1 MTNLNKMYDGVANS
15 PDTFLT
21 SPLASGGNIM
31 YVADSSV
38 FGTLP
43 NLAVLGSGA
52 NAETVLITSKRSDQG
67 LNIQRAVEGVA
78 RDWVKASIVARN
90 FTNYDYQQIKDNIE
104 KLNKSKQETLTAG
117 NNIQIVNGRIS
128 ATDSEYDDTQI
139 KEDIAELQNSQLS
152 KASQTEAESGVDN
165 TKYMTPQ
172 ATKQAIEKL
181 SPKQDL
187 SGYAL
192 KKDIKTK
199 LSEMTEDSTHRTVT
213 DTEKQ
218 SWNKKFDL
226 PVGKENQ
233 VLTKTTN
240 GAEFKEISSSRSATF
255 VIANYDS
262 SENSKAGADYVIRE
276 NESPCDV
283 INSFIEKLPSYGG
296 KIQLTE
302 GHFIEKKDKSINLNK
317 DNITLSGYGEST
329 NLERTIEDAKLEFI
343 KIFNSNIILENLQI
357 NTKSETVVW
366 VLESATKCELFNIS
380 GTSIASNVF
389 LIEGSENSLVGCI
402 GENNSKNYTACF
414 HIEGSNNLLSNC
426 LGTSTASSAYC
437 INGSKASL
445 SNCSGTSI
453 DGSVFAIFTDNNQL
467 SNCSGTSIDNS
478 AFFISDGSNNKLSN
492 CSGTSTNTPTFW
504 INGSNN
510 SFSNCSGTSSN
521 EAGWGIKGSNNLLS
535 NCLGTSTASS
545 AFWINGSN
553 NSFSNCSGTSTNDSA
568 FFIKDGPN
576 NLLSNCLGTSTNN
589 IPFNISG
596 VGNVLTSCIINKNSS
611 SKFGQI
617 WLQPSANNNIIT
629 SCVIWKNNILN
640 QGTNNIIANNIKL
653 EV

>member
-1 MTNLNKMYDGVANS
+1 MVNLNKMYDGVVNS
-15 PDTFLT
+15 PETYLT
-21 SPLASGGNIM
+21 QNLAADATVI

-38 FGTLP
+38 FGSLP
-43 NLAVLGSGA
+43 NLAVIGTDQ
-52 NAETVLITSKRSDQG
+52 NAETILIKSKRSDGG
-67 LNIQRAVEGVA
+67 LEVQRAVEGPA
-78 RDWVKASIVARN
+78 KRWEKTTAIARN

-139 KEDIAELQNSQLS
+139 KRDIAELQNSQLS
-152 KASQTEAESGVDN
+152 KASQKEAESGVDN

-187 SGYAL
+187 SDYAL

-213 DTEKQ
+213 DSEKEK
-218 SWNKKFDL
+218 WNKKFDL
-226 PVGKENQ
+226 PTGKENQ

-262 SENSKAGADYVIRE
+262 STNSKSGADYIIQE

-283 INSFIEKLPSYGG
+283 INSFIGKLPSYGG

-302 GHFIEKKDKSINLNK
+302 GHFIEKNDKSINLNK

-329 NLERTIEDAKLEFI
+329 NLERTFEGSKIEFI

-402 GENNSKNYTACF
+402 GENNSKNHTACF

-453 DGSVFAIFTDNNQL
+453 DGSVFFICTDNNQL

-478 AFFISDGSNNKLSN
+478 AFFIKDSSNNKFSN

-504 INGSNN
+504 INGSNHQ
-510 SFSNCSGTSSN
+510 FSNCSGTSSN
-521 EAGWGIKGSNNLLS
+521 EAGWGINGSNHQLS

-545 AFWINGSN
+545 AYWINGSN
-553 NSFSNCSGTSTNDSA
+553 NQLSNCSGTSIDNSA
-568 FFIKDGPN
+568 FFIKDSSN
-576 NLLSNCLGTSTNN
+576 NLLLNCLGTSTNA

-629 SCVIWKNNILN
+629 SCVVWKNNILN
-640 QGTNNIIANNIKL
+640 QGTNNVLANNIKL